1 MSETVLL
8 APGVSEALT
17 WVIFT
22 DPLVRDDHVDHTG
35 PSMAPSSFTGP
46 TVYTDKG
53 KMQKVPFDK
62 IKDNKADYERRADDG
77 WIAMVQHYFVG
88 AWLRNEPGARAFDV
102 SESPSKLVTLSMVT
116 AFPTI
121 APGATLLSDPVA
133 MPVAALAIG
142 LVGLAMERVFL
153 RPLGFDPLPQTFWDR
168 SQIVKPRDREVVCHA
183 SAWDL
188 DNKNDIRIK
197 MCTKVNGDDFV
208 TIHHELGHNYYQ
220 RAYQIQK
227 PL

>member
-1 MSETVLL
+1 MCSSDL
-8 APGVSEALT
+8 
-17 WVIFT
+17 
-22 DPLVRDDHVDHTG
+22 DHVDHTG

-121 APGATLLSDPVA
+121 APGATSGVLVVRAQAAGARDGRRTVEATVIRTGEPGIAGVRLLA
-133 MPVAALAIG
+133 
-142 LVGLAMERVFL
+142 
-153 RPLGFDPLPQTFWDR
+153 W
-168 SQIVKPRDREVVCHA
+168 RE
-183 SAWDL
+183 
-188 DNKNDIRIK
+188 IR
-197 MCTKVNGDDFV
+197 
-208 TIHHELGHNYYQ
+208 
-220 RAYQIQK
+220 
-227 PL
+227 